1 MEITNAVKKN
11 EKRLI
16 KSIQELIQINSVKN
30 ETPVTIDAPFG
41 KGVKDSLLYVL
52 KLGKEM
58 GFEVKLVDN
67 VAGHIDFGQG
77 DEVIA
82 VLGHVDVVPT
92 TGDWDYPPFS
102 GKLVDGKI
110 YGRGALDDKGPV
122 VCALYAMKVLKDL
135 GFVPKK
141 KVRLIIGTD
150 EESGWE
156 CMRRYARFEKLPEI
170 GFSPDASFPVIHGEK
185 GIMSIDLVSSYL
197 EDDVV
202 AFTAGDRYNV
212 VPDKAEALIKKNL
225 EHEFLNYLKENDL
238 KGEFSKENSLYK
250 LTVYGKTA
258 HGSAPYLGV
267 NAAIKLACFLS
278 EYLTNPVVNFVS
290 DKMIDPY
297 FRGIGLDY
305 QNEKMG
311 HLTVNLAKIEINPK
325 GNKIGLNLRYPIDF
339 PKEEFLKKL
348 HLEISEY
355 GFKFEVLSD
364 SVPHYV
370 DPNEELVQI
379 LYNSYKKYTNDEENK
394 PFTIGGGTYARILK
408 KGVSFG
414 PTFAHTV
421 SNIHQPNEYITVE
434 DCLLGTIIYADA
446 IKELSK

>member
-11 EKRLI
+11 EKKLVT
-16 KSIQELIQINSVKN
+16 SIQELIQINSVKN

-41 KGVKDSLLYVL
+41 KGAKDSLLYVL

-77 DEVIA
+77 DEIIGI
-82 VLGHVDVVPT
+82 LGHVDVVPAS
-92 TGDWDYPPFS
+92 GEWDYPPFS

-110 YGRGALDDKGPV
+110 YGRGAIDDKGPV
-122 VCALYAMKVLKDL
+122 ICALYAMKVLKDL
-135 GFVPKK
+135 GFTPKK

-150 EESGWE
+150 EETGWE
-156 CMRRYARFEKLPEI
+156 CMRRYAKFEKLPEV

-185 GIMSIDLVSSYL
+185 GIMSIDLVSSYV
-197 EDDVV
+197 EDEIV

-225 EHEFLNYLKENDL
+225 EHEFLDYLKENDL
-238 KGEFSKENSLYK
+238 KGEVSKENNLYK

-278 EYLTNPVVNFVS
+278 DYLTNPVVNFVS
-290 DKMIDPY
+290 DKMKDPY
-297 FRGIGLDY
+297 FRGMGLDY

-325 GNKIGLNLRYPIDF
+325 GNKIGFNLRYPIDF

-348 HLEISEY
+348 HLEVSEY
-355 GFKFEVLSD
+355 GFKFEILSD
-364 SVPHYV
+364 QTPHYV
-370 DPNEELVQI
+370 DPNEELVQT
-379 LYNSYKKYTNDEENK
+379 LFASYKKYTNDEEGK

-421 SNIHQPNEYITVE
+421 ANIHEPNEYITVE
-434 DCLLGTIIYADA
+434 DCLLGTMIYADA

>member
-11 EKRLI
+11 ENKLI

-30 ETPVTIDAPFG
+30 ATPVTVDAPFG
-41 KGVKDSLLYVL
+41 KGVKDSLLYIL

-58 GFEVKLVDN
+58 GFQTKLVDS
-67 VAGHIDFGQG
+67 VAGHIDFGSG
-77 DEVIA
+77 EETIA
-82 VLGHVDVVPT
+82 VLGHVDVVPV
-92 TGDWDYPPFS
+92 TGDWIYPPFS

-122 VCALYAMKVLKDL
+122 VCALYAMKVLKDI

-141 KVRLIIGTD
+141 KIRLIIGTD
-150 EESGWE
+150 EESGME
-156 CMRRYARFEKLPEI
+156 CMRRYAKLEKLPEV
-170 GFSPDASFPVIHGEK
+170 GFSPDASFPVIYGEK
-185 GIMSIDLVSSYL
+185 GIMSIDLISNYVGDEIVSF
-197 EDDVV
+197 E
-202 AFTAGDRYNV
+202 AGDRYNV
-212 VPDKAEALIKKNL
+212 VPDKAVALIKKNL
-225 EHEFLNYLKENDL
+225 EAEFLNYLEENEL
-238 KGEFSKENSLYK
+238 KGEFSKENNLYK
-250 LTVYGKTA
+250 LTIYGKTA

-278 EYLTNPVVNFVS
+278 DYLTNSVVNFVS

-297 FRGIGLDY
+297 FRGLALDY

-311 HLTVNLAKIEINPK
+311 KLTVNLAKIEISPK
-325 GNKIGLNLRYPIDF
+325 GNKIGLNLRYPIDW

-348 HLEISEY
+348 HLEIGAY

-370 DPNEELVQI
+370 DPEEDLVQI
-379 LYNSYKKYTNDEENK
+379 LYSSYKKYSKDEKSK
-394 PFTIGGGTYARILK
+394 PYTIGGGTYARILK

-414 PTFAHTV
+414 PTFPHTIAH
-421 SNIHQPNEYITVE
+421 IHEPNEYITVE
-434 DCLLGTIIYADA
+434 DALLGTIIYADA